1 MTLTKLQFRPGINRE
16 TTAYANEGGWYD
28 CNLIRFRNGKP
39 ETMGGWAKYSTS
51 TFLGTARSLL
61 PWTSLDG
68 GLYVGMGTNLKY
80 YVVYGSQFFDITPLR
95 ATAAL
100 GANPITTGAAGSGI
114 ITVTDV
120 DHGCTLGD
128 FVTLSGATTVDGILN
143 TQINAEFQVLSIP
156 TPDTYTVNTGGV
168 ATTGGVSG
176 GGSVVEA
183 KYQITI
189 GLDTSVFGTGW
200 GTGPYSRG
208 GWGSGTSITVPGA
221 QLRIWSQDNYGED
234 LIMSV
239 HDGNI
244 YYWDASSGTST
255 RAVALSSLAGANL
268 VPTIAKQVI
277 VSDRDRHVI
286 ALGCG
291 TEAFPSVQDPMVVR
305 FSSQESP
312 TDWETRPDNSAGEI
326 RLGSGSE
333 IIAAIQTKQQ
343 IIIFTDV
350 SVHAMQ
356 YIGPPYTFGIQ
367 EVSASVSIIGPNA
380 MTSVGDSVMWMGKG
394 EFYLFNGGVM
404 AIPCDVKE
412 YIFSRMN
419 IDQSLKV
426 TAGTNS
432 TFGEVWWF
440 YPSNTESAGVVNT
453 ENDSYVIYNY
463 DQKIWYYGEMPRTVW
478 IDRGAL
484 GFPLAA
490 SPDNYLYYQ
499 ENGLNDGS
507 QPEDSS
513 ALDAYIESST
523 VDIGEGDQFIFA
535 SRLIPDIT
543 FRNSTAASP
552 YATFTIKARNF
563 PGSGFVNTTDGQN
576 VSHGSSSGPVVKTS
590 TSTVEQFTDQIFI
603 RLRGRAMSIRV
614 ESNQINTSWRLGD
627 PRIDIRT
634 DGRR

>member
-1 MTLTKLQFRPGINRE
+1 
-16 TTAYANEGGWYD
+16 
-28 CNLIRFRNGKP
+28 
-39 ETMGGWAKYSTS
+39 
-51 TFLGTARSLL
+51 
-61 PWTSLDG
+61 
-68 GLYVGMGTNLKY
+68 MGTNLKY
-80 YVVYGSQFFDITPLR
+80 YIVSGAQFFDVTPLR
-95 ATAAL
+95 DTATL
-100 GANPITTGAAGSGI
+100 GSNPITTGAAGSGI

-120 DHGCTLGD
+120 NHGCSLGD
-128 FVTLSGATTVDGILN
+128 FVTLSGATTVDGILD

-156 TPDTYTVNTGGV
+156 TPDTYTVNTGGA

-176 GGSVVEA
+176 GGSGVQA
-183 KYQITI
+183 QYQITT

-200 GTGPYSRG
+200 GAGPYSRG
-208 GWGSGTSITVPGA
+208 GWGSGTSVTIPGA

-234 LIMSV
+234 LLMCV
-239 HDGNI
+239 HDGGI
-244 YYWDASSGTST
+244 YYWQASLGTST
-255 RAVALSSLAGANL
+255 RAVSLSSLVGANL
-268 VPTIAKQVI
+268 TPTVAKQVI
-277 VSDRDRHVI
+277 ISDKDRHII

-291 TEAFPSVQDPMVVR
+291 TEASPSVQDPMVIR
-305 FSSQESP
+305 FSSQESL
-312 TDWETRPDNSAGEI
+312 TDWETRPDNSAGELRI
-326 RLGSGSE
+326 GSGSE
-333 IIAAIQTKQQ
+333 IISAIQTKQQ
-343 IIIFTDV
+343 IIIFTDI

-367 EVSASVSIIGPNA
+367 EVSASVSIISPNA
-380 MTSVGDSVMWMGKG
+380 MTAVGDSVMWMGKG
-394 EFYLFNGGVM
+394 DFYLFNGGVM

-412 YIFSRMN
+412 YVFSRMN

-440 YPSNTESAGVVNT
+440 YPSNTVDPDTGVENQ
-453 ENDSYVIYNY
+453 ENDSYVVYNY

-490 SPDNYLYYQ
+490 SPDNYLYSQ

-507 QPEDSS
+507 QPDDTG

-543 FRNSTAASP
+543 FRNSTATSP

-563 PGSGFVNTTDGQN
+563 PGSDFVDTTAQGS
-576 VSHGSSSGPVVKTS
+576 SHGSSSNPVVKTS
-590 TSTVEQFTDQIFI
+590 TSTVEQFTDQVFI

-614 ESNQINTSWRLGD
+614 ESNQVDTSWRLGD